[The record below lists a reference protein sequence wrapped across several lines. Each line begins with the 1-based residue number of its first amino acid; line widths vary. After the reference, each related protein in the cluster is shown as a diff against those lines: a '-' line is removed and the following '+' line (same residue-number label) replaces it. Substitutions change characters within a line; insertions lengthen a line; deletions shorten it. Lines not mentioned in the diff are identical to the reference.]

1 MSIILEKLVA
11 RGIGREEAVVEFRAN
26 GSLIRGPSDTG
37 KSHIKDCLW
46 YLLGGEKAPKG
57 IPQNEGYD
65 TLLLQTRTS
74 DGGEYTIMRGM
85 TGGSAV
91 VYPSTISEIANAA
104 PVPDEVG
111 QLLVSLAGAAGLIIL
126 RSMAKRGPLTGGD
139 LRHWSLI
146 SQPAMISESP
156 TIGTPTEQPQRRASF
171 SVFLTGRDDSAVVLA
186 ATKDEKIR
194 IRSKI
199 ESLEDG
205 LRRINADL
213 PEGSSIS
220 EVKSALERIDTTFS
234 VLSSQQ
240 IRRSQTLRG
249 LRERLIGLS
258 TEISSLN
265 RQHAYSAVMVDRFE
279 MLSGKYDSDYA
290 RLVAISDG
298 ISIFDTIQDQ
308 PCPLCRTPTGD
319 QKSEVVLDS
328 SASRLQRVAMQAE
341 ANKIAGLKAGL
352 MEAIER
358 EVRAEKQ
365 CAARLAELQA
375 EFEQVEAEEQ
385 KAITANVE
393 EFSVDPKSLAI
404 QRSELYSLQ
413 KNFEEFDRLNAE
425 LQRLKA
431 LTPKKGAPLQR
442 QTRADAIAVAK
453 YALEFLHAWGL
464 TAIRSVELDA
474 VECDLNVDGRARLSY
489 GAGMRSIFLAAMI
502 VALLAHAMA
511 SKHPHIGFVVLD
523 SPMKSYSDPK
533 NKADISVSPA
543 TVKDAFYSWLASW
556 SGPGQVIVLENEPIS
571 AETAIRL
578 KPTEFTRSLTEGRYG
593 FYPLR
598 PNDSASQ
605 ASEA

>member
-1 MSIILEKLVA
+1 MSIFLEKLVA

-37 KSHIKDCLW
+37 KSHIRDCLW

-65 TLLLQTRTS
+65 TLLLQFRTS
-74 DGGEYTIMRGM
+74 DGGEYTVKRGLR
-85 TGGSAV
+85 GGAAI
-91 VYPSTISEIANAA
+91 VYPSSIAEMTTTDA
-104 PVPDEVG
+104 VPDEVG
-111 QLLVSLAGAAGLIIL
+111 QLLVTLAGAAGLLVL
-126 RSMAKRGPLTGGD
+126 RSMAKRGPMTGGD

-186 ATKDEKIR
+186 ASKDEKLR
-194 IRSKI
+194 IKSKI
-199 ESLEDG
+199 ESVEEA
-205 LRRINADL
+205 LRRVDADL
-213 PEGSSIS
+213 PEGSSIG

-258 TEISSLN
+258 TEIASLG
-265 RQHAYSAVMVDRFE
+265 RQRAYSAVMVARFQ
-279 MLSGKYDSDYA
+279 MLSEKYDSDYA

-319 QKSEVVLDS
+319 QKSEVMLDP
-328 SASRLQRVAMQAE
+328 SASRLQRMAMQAE

-352 MEAIER
+352 MEALER
-358 EVRAEKQ
+358 EVQAEER
-365 CAARLAELQA
+365 CATRLTDLQA
-375 EFEQVEAEEQ
+375 QLEQVERAEQ
-385 KAITANVE
+385 VAITANIE

-431 LTPKKGAPLQR
+431 ITPKKGAPLHR
-442 QTRADAIAVAK
+442 QTRADAVAVAK
-453 YALEFLHAWGL
+453 YALDFLHAWGL
-464 TAIRSVELDA
+464 TGIKSVELDA
-474 VECDLNVDGRARLSY
+474 DECDLNIDGRARLSY
-489 GAGMRSIFLAAMI
+489 GAGMRSIFLTAMI

-511 SKHPHIGFVVLD
+511 SKYPHIGFVVLD

-533 NKADISVSPA
+533 NKADVSVSPT

-578 KPTEFTRSLTEGRYG
+578 KPTEFTKSLAEGRYG

-598 PNDSASQ
+598 PNDGD
-605 ASEA
+605 SETNET